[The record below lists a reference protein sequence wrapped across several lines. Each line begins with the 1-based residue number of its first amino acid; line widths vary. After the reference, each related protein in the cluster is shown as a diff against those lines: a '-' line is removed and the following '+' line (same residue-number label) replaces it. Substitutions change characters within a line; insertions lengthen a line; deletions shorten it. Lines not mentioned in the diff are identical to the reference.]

1 MTSPGSMRTE
11 LCARLPMGDVEL
23 ADAALGAGLAESDLA
38 FLRAANR
45 NARLLNQL
53 ARPKVPAALES
64 REFRERIY
72 ERATEDL
79 AARLLDASGVAS
91 VLSPLRAPHDVDWAA
106 AVLEGFESGSVTAD
120 AASELA
126 STLPPTPGW
135 LWLRIRGELRTNT
148 GRHARPATRVW
159 PRVAALLVAG
169 VAIGLV
175 IASIRGGTGADREVV
190 ANRIQFH
197 RVDRPLDASFSLAAI
212 VLEVRDGRR

>member
-1 MTSPGSMRTE
+1 MNSPGSMRAE
-11 LCARLPMGDVEL
+11 LCACLPMGDVEL
-23 ADAALGAGLAESDLA
+23 ADAARSAGLAESDLS

-53 ARPKVPAALES
+53 ARPKAPAALDS
-64 REFRERIY
+64 REVLERIY
-72 ERATEDL
+72 ESATDDL
-79 AARLLDASGVAS
+79 AVRFLGANGVEP

-148 GRHARPATRVW
+148 GRPTRPATRVW
-159 PRVAALLVAG
+159 LRVAALLVAG

-175 IASIRGGTGADREVV
+175 IASIRGGVGADREVV
-190 ANRIQFH
+190 ANRIEFQ

-212 VLEVRDGRR
+212 VLEVRHGRR

>member
-1 MTSPGSMRTE
+1 MNSRESMRSE
-11 LCARLPMGDVEL
+11 LCARLPMEDVEL
-23 ADAALGAGLAESDLA
+23 AGAAGRAGLAESDLA

-45 NARLLNQL
+45 NVRLLSQL
-53 ARPKVPAALES
+53 AQPKVPAALES
-64 REFRERIY
+64 RDFQERIY
-72 ERATEDL
+72 ERVTDDL
-79 AARLLDASGVAS
+79 AARFLGASGVEP

-135 LWLRIRGELRTNT
+135 LWLRIRGELRTST
-148 GRHARPATRVW
+148 GRHEHPAARVW
-159 PRVAALLVAG
+159 LRVAALLVAG

-175 IASIRGGTGADREVV
+175 ITSIRSSTGADREVV